1 MATASYY
8 EAIGLLAICD
18 AIESVEG
25 VPLSTYQSSETPKP
39 QLPASLR
46 STEKLNGTKDHVKR
60 VIGSRYS
67 APYPYPPPAPPGFT
81 DNTGLVQHPYLSH
94 PLSGQPV
101 PPTGL
106 GPQAPPAYGYQPNQQ
121 PYPTVYPSPGHGFQ
135 AGYGG
140 GSPFP
145 APGTP
150 GTPARLALP
159 SSTTPL
165 IGGQVSGHAHNVA
178 TASPNT
184 TSIPRPE
191 TSTPS
196 SNASTPARSDSFS
209 SDANAIYRSED
220 CPICGRNFK
229 GPKASTHKQ
238 QHIRRLH
245 PEDYTPKRG
254 GKKRILLDGGSSV
267 GGIGDRL
274 QFSSLAQAA
283 SNPY

>member
-8 EAIGLLAICD
+8 DAIGLLAICD

-25 VPLSTYQSSETPKP
+25 IPLTSYASLEPPKS

-46 STEKLNGTKDHVKR
+46 STDKINGTKDSEK
-60 VIGSRYS
+60 GATESRYG

-81 DNTGLVQHPYLSH
+81 DKTGIIQHPYLS
-94 PLSGQPV
+94 PPGNGQLMV
-101 PPTGL
+101 PGSQTL
-106 GPQAPPAYGYQPNQQ
+106 APNYGYQGYQQ
-121 PYPTVYPSPGHGFQ
+121 AYSGAYNSPGYGTSVGN
-135 AGYGG
+135 AGV
-140 GSPFP
+140 SSFP

-150 GTPARLALP
+150 GRGPNAIGQVSTYPQNVP
-159 SSTTPL
+159 IMGVSSSNTTPL
-165 IGGQVSGHAHNVA
+165 RPGM
-178 TASPNT
+178 
-184 TSIPRPE
+184 IPSNG
-191 TSTPS
+191 STPVRLDS
-196 SNASTPARSDSFS
+196 MQSDT
-209 SDANAIYRSED
+209 NGTYRSED

-254 GKKRILLDGGSSV
+254 GKKRIMLDESSSIGSVSDGGS
-267 GGIGDRL
+267 
-274 QFSSLAQAA
+274 QFPSLAQTA